1 MHEVTYLFLYD
12 FYINKLLFLKEKDV
26 YCVCIWFV
34 VPCVFFF
41 FDFLH
46 KTYNATNEIRRT
58 VEEVNEQTAN
68 EKKK

>member
-1 MHEVTYLFLYD
+1 MTFIVFKEKVVF
-12 FYINKLLFLKEKDV
+12 IVCLLFHA
-26 YCVCIWFV
+26 
-34 VPCVFFF
+34 FF

-68 EKKK
+68 ERKK